1 VVKHDFPGDLVE
13 YYCVRCV
20 GKVRDSINDLE
31 DPFRTGKRCLNL
43 VVQVPELAKGLSK
56 AA

>member
-1 VVKHDFPGDLVE
+1 MVEQNLTGDLLK
-13 YYCVRCV
+13 YYCIRSV
-20 GKVRDSINDLE
+20 GKIRDSINYLE

-43 VVQVPELAKGLSK
+43 VIQVPELAKGLSK